1 MPRRARAWLA
11 LSVAVAITAS
21 VMIGGAAHAAND
33 APAGKVA
40 FDKNADLT
48 FAYAA
53 GPNGLD
59 PVRPGYLF
67 PFMALIYDRLTQIND
82 NLEVEPMLAES
93 WEFAKDGSTL
103 EFKLRND
110 AMFTDGTKIDAG
122 RGEGEPR
129 PSALHAPY
137 STHLNALKSVTNV
150 TAVNPTTVRLTL
162 VPGQGVQL
170 PSGSR
175 VEPRDDRQP
184 EGHRRPQRRP
194 HARDR
199 APATSRAPTS
209 SSRSRCRSRPARRS
223 TRSATTGPSTGT
235 RPRAVSSASR

>member
-1 MPRRARAWLA
+1 MSVARRARAWLA

-21 VMIGGAAHAAND
+21 VMIGGTAHAAND

-93 WEFAKDGSTL
+93 WEFTNDGATL
-103 EFKLRND
+103 EFKLRAD
-110 AMFTDGTKIDAG
+110 ALFTDGTKVDAAAVKANLD
-122 RGEGEPR
+122 R
-129 PSALHAPY
+129 HARCPY
-137 STHLNALKSVTNV
+137 STHL
-150 TAVNPTTVRLTL
+150 R
-162 VPGQGVQL
+162 
-170 PSGSR
+170 
-175 VEPRDDRQP
+175 
-184 EGHRRPQRRP
+184 
-194 HARDR
+194 
-199 APATSRAPTS
+199 
-209 SSRSRCRSRPARRS
+209 SSRSRTSPQSIPRRCGSRWFPARACSSRPCSRR
-223 TRSATTGPSTGT
+223 TPG
-235 RPRAVSSASR
+235 

>member
-1 MPRRARAWLA
+1 MSVARRGRAWLA
-11 LSVAVAITAS
+11 LSVAAAITAS

-93 WEFAKDGSTL
+93 WEFTKDGSTL
-103 EFKLRND
+103 EFKLPDRRLVHRRD
-110 AMFTDGTKIDAG
+110 EDRRG

-129 PSALHAPY
+129 PCTLRALQHPPERAQVDHERHRGQSHDGAAHA
-137 STHLNALKSVTNV
+137 
-150 TAVNPTTVRLTL
+150 
-162 VPGQGVQL
+162 
-170 PSGSR
+170 GSR
-175 VEPRDDRQP
+175 PGRAAA
-184 EGHRRPQRRP
+184 RPF
-194 HARDR
+194 
-199 APATSRAPTS
+199 SR
-209 SSRSRCRSRPARRS
+209 
-223 TRSATTGPSTGT
+223 
-235 RPRAVSSASR
+235 